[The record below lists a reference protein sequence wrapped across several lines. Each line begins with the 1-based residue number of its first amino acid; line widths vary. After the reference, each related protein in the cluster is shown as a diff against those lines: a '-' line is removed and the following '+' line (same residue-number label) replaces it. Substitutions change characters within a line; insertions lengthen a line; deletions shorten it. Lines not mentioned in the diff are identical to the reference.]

1 MNQDLSPAQSNDSIN
16 KDIDGKPNWV
26 LVLVLRILSVGV
38 AYGMYLLLQWRENNP
53 NDFPSSIYLMVIMV
67 FIGVLFLLLGAIAPG
82 KVVVSAWKKIGIVLL
97 IFLM

>member
-67 FIGVLFLLLGAIAPG
+67 FIGVLFLLL
-82 KVVVSAWKKIGIVLL
+82 
-97 IFLM
+97 